1 MDYEMLANQIIELI
15 GGLENIDQVWNCTTR
30 LRFKLNDD
38 SLVQDEKIK
47 KLNGVLG
54 TQERNDQYQIIIGND
69 VEEVEKIFEQR
80 VGKKGAITDSKN
92 IHKEKKKKENI
103 FNQIIDAISN
113 IFSPILPAIIGAGM
127 MKCILS
133 ILTLTKIVSP
143 NSGVYIVF
151 YIISDAAFYFLPFL
165 VAVSASRRFHLNEFI
180 GLSAAGVLLYPTL
193 INGAAKHLPPIN
205 FLGLKIP
212 YLGYSS
218 SVVPIILVVWLMSFV
233 YKYVDR
239 YMPKVLRFILTPVIT
254 MIITIPIGL
263 FALAPLGN
271 YLGELL
277 STVLDWLFTYAGPV
291 AGFVLAGLNPLIIM
305 TGMHYAIMPIAI
317 QNLARTGYDNFW
329 LPFALISNIA
339 QAGALFAL
347 GFKFKKSEDK
357 SIAFSTCVSA
367 VLGVTEPGLFGV
379 NLKLKKP
386 LYAAMAAGG
395 VGGLIAV
402 LMGVR
407 TYSFSAPNI
416 LILPTY
422 IAPNGSLQGLIAIIV
437 ALIVTF
443 ILAFGMTV
451 VLKIDRLNPET
462 ITGEQ
467 VNNDAKNDEI
477 TVNNATVSKDE
488 LIYSPIEGELQDI
501 KQVPD
506 STFSDEIIG
515 KGIAI
520 FPRKGMVFAP
530 FDGQITMIFR
540 TKHALAFTSKTGV
553 EVLVHIGI
561 DTVELDGR
569 GFKLLKNKGD
579 NVKKGEPVLEF
590 DRDLIKKQGYQLITP
605 VVVTNYQK
613 FKNVEKISGLKQVDS
628 HKVVMRIEE

>member
-38 SLVQDEKIK
+38 SLVRDEKIK

-69 VEEVEKIFEQR
+69 VEEVEKILEQR
-80 VGKKGAITDSKN
+80 IGKKETLTDSKN
-92 IHKEKKKKENI
+92 IHKEKKRKENI
-103 FNQIIDAISN
+103 FNEIIDAISN

-151 YIISDAAFYFLPFL
+151 YMISDAAFYFLPFL

-193 INGAAKHLPPIN
+193 INGATKHLPPIN

-422 IAPNGSLQGLIAIIV
+422 IAPNGSLQGLIAIVV

-443 ILAFGMTV
+443 ILAFGITF
-451 VLKIDRLNPET
+451 VLKIDGLNPET

-467 VNNDAKNDEI
+467 VNNDAKKDEI

-488 LIYSPIEGELQDI
+488 LIYSPIEGEWQDI

-530 FDGQITMIFR
+530 FDGQITMVFR

-561 DTVELDGR
+561 DTVELDGK

-579 NVKKGEPVLEF
+579 NVKQGEPVLEF

-605 VVVTNYQK
+605 VVVTNYKK
-613 FKNVEKISGLKQVDS
+613 FKNVEKVLGLKQVDS
-628 HKVVMRIEE
+628 HKVVIRIEE

>member
-38 SLVQDEKIK
+38 SLVRDEKIK

-69 VEEVEKIFEQR
+69 VEEVEKILEQR
-80 VGKKGAITDSKN
+80 IGKKETLTDSKN
-92 IHKEKKKKENI
+92 IHKEKKRKENI
-103 FNQIIDAISN
+103 FNEIIDAISN

-151 YIISDAAFYFLPFL
+151 YMISDAAFYFLPFL

-193 INGAAKHLPPIN
+193 INGATKHLPPIN

-422 IAPNGSLQGLIAIIV
+422 IAPNGSLQGLIAIVV

-443 ILAFGMTV
+443 ILAFGITF
-451 VLKIDRLNPET
+451 VLKIDGLNPET

-467 VNNDAKNDEI
+467 VNNDAKKDEI

-488 LIYSPIEGELQDI
+488 LIYSPIEGEWQDI

-530 FDGQITMIFR
+530 FDGQITMVFR

-561 DTVELDGR
+561 DTVELDGK

-579 NVKKGEPVLEF
+579 NVKQGEPVLEF

-605 VVVTNYQK
+605 VIVTNYKK
-613 FKNVEKISGLKQVDS
+613 FKNVEKVLGLKQVDS
-628 HKVVMRIEE
+628 HKVVIRIEE

>member
-69 VEEVEKIFEQR
+69 VEEVEKILEQR
-80 VGKKGAITDSKN
+80 IGKKETLTDSKN
-92 IHKEKKKKENI
+92 IHKEKKRKENI
-103 FNQIIDAISN
+103 FNEIIDAISN

-151 YIISDAAFYFLPFL
+151 YMISDAAFYFLPFL

-193 INGAAKHLPPIN
+193 INGATKHLPPIN

-422 IAPNGSLQGLIAIIV
+422 IAPNGSLQGLIAIVV

-443 ILAFGMTV
+443 ILAFGITF
-451 VLKIDRLNPET
+451 VLKIDGLNPET

-467 VNNDAKNDEI
+467 VNNDAKKDEI

-488 LIYSPIEGELQDI
+488 LIYSPIEGEWQDI

-530 FDGQITMIFR
+530 FDGQITMVFR

-561 DTVELDGR
+561 DTVELDGK

-579 NVKKGEPVLEF
+579 NVKQGEPVLEF

-605 VVVTNYQK
+605 VVVTNYKK
-613 FKNVEKISGLKQVDS
+613 FKNVEKVLGLKQVDS
-628 HKVVMRIEE
+628 HKVVIRIEE

>member
-69 VEEVEKIFEQR
+69 VEEVEKILEQR
-80 VGKKGAITDSKN
+80 IGKKETLTDSKN
-92 IHKEKKKKENI
+92 IHKEKKRKENI
-103 FNQIIDAISN
+103 FNEIIDAISN

-151 YIISDAAFYFLPFL
+151 YMISDAAFYFLPFL

-263 FALAPLGN
+263 FSLAPLGN

-422 IAPNGSLQGLIAIIV
+422 IAPNGSLQGLIAIVV

-443 ILAFGMTV
+443 ILAFGITF
-451 VLKIDRLNPET
+451 VLKIDGLNPET

-467 VNNDAKNDEI
+467 VNNDAKKDEI

-488 LIYSPIEGELQDI
+488 LIYSPIEGEWQDI

-530 FDGQITMIFR
+530 FDGQITMVFR

-561 DTVELDGR
+561 DTVELDGK

-579 NVKKGEPVLEF
+579 NVKQGEPVLEF

-605 VVVTNYQK
+605 VVVTNYKK
-613 FKNVEKISGLKQVDS
+613 FKNVEKVLGLKQVDS
-628 HKVVMRIEE
+628 HKVVIRIEE